1 MKFLLSRRF
10 RIGLIVFSFV
20 LFLASSIINAQTI
33 PEDYG
38 AKGALKDPRLTYEK
52 ALEYA
57 IEDEYL
63 AQERYNKVIQKY
75 GQVFPFPKI
84 QAAEKKHIEA
94 LTRLYNKANLS
105 IPENQAKQ
113 YTAMPASIKVALQ
126 QAVQAEIDNI
136 AMYNRFL
143 EIKNLPPNA
152 TKVFTNLRDAS
163 KKHLVAFNF
172 GLSQQQ

>member
-1 MKFLLSRRF
+1 MRFLLSRRF
-10 RIGLIVFSFV
+10 RIGLIVFSFIV
-20 LFLASSIINAQTI
+20 FLASSLINAQT
-33 PEDYG
+33 PPADYG
-38 AKGALKDPRLTYEK
+38 AKGALKAPRITYEE
-52 ALEYA
+52 ALQYA

-63 AQERYNKVIQKY
+63 AQERYKLVIQKY

-84 QAAEKKHIEA
+84 QTAEKKHIEA
-94 LTRLYNKANLS
+94 LERLYNQTDIEIPTNKA
-105 IPENQAKQ
+105 KD
-113 YTAMPASIKVALQ
+113 YVGMPSSIKVALQ

-152 TKVFTNLRDAS
+152 KKVFTNLRDAS